1 VSGCNEEL
9 RSHAAADAQGEMR
22 SEQKLLGY
30 SVSLLQAITTGD
42 TMRRGG
48 WGSTVDAG
56 SHEGVVSNLTAAL
69 KVSITFMYTHKREG
83 GREREIEIEIERER
97 ERERWTH

>member
-9 RSHAAADAQGEMR
+9 QSHAAADAQGEMR

-48 WGSTVDAG
+48 WGGTVDAG
-56 SHEGVVSNLTAAL
+56 SREGVISNLTAAL
-69 KVSITFMYTHKREG
+69 KVSITLMCTHTRERQRERERGREG
-83 GREREIEIEIERER
+83 GRERE
-97 ERERWTH
+97 RWTH